1 MALKISFL
9 SIFFLLLSVS
19 IRAQMGEV
27 EITTVLKEQFHDK
40 NGNPLTGKG
49 VVIGDVDSGIDIFHP
64 MFFFADGDTLDWVD
78 VDRDGKF
85 TSGVDGIDLNRDGKI
100 SKDEMLR
107 YIKMK
112 NNTWTLVEEQNKRD
126 FDPAF
131 DFLYL
136 DKNGNRKRDFGP
148 GAGFTEKDPTYGE
161 QLYVALDAN
170 HNGRLDPG
178 EKIVALKTSKVRAVR
193 EKDGTV
199 RRRGVD
205 LIYTE
210 EDSIGHGTGVAGIIL
225 GGQDGIQRIHG
236 IAPDAEIVVA
246 DIRYNYTPRF
256 VRNFYDLIS
265 FVKEEKTN
273 ILLFEDG
280 EWMWEF
286 MDGSSPE
293 EQLVDE
299 MAREGVTVVG
309 GAGNFAT
316 GDMLIID
323 TLAPG
328 ANPVY
333 IAQCPDWVE
342 GKLNNGVFFSF
353 LWTDTSAG
361 LDFTIETPD
370 KIVSPPLNASADFI
384 KVGKYNISYAK
395 EISPKGTVM
404 FKLGC
409 SKKDS
414 GAIDGEWRIHVKNP
428 DPVILRGY
436 IVDISQSWAGH
447 SHWDSDKI
455 TGESSVTFP
464 CTADSLIAVGAYV
477 VNFGWF
483 DKIGDLA
490 NYSSRGYNIDGKMG
504 VDITAP
510 GHTTF
515 TTEKDNGYMTF
526 SGTSSAAPH
535 VVGAAALLL
544 QYDPSLSFTQV
555 KQIIHSSAK
564 RDKFTGAV
572 PNPAWGWGKLDIESA
587 IKYVIN
593 NY

>member
-1 MALKISFL
+1 MNVKISFL
-9 SIFFLLLSVS
+9 SILFLLLS
-19 IRAQMGEV
+19 IHIFAQTGEV
-27 EITTVLKEQFHDK
+27 EITSVLKEQFHDK
-40 NGNPLTGKG
+40 EGRPLTGKG
-49 VVIGDVDSGIDIFHP
+49 VLIGDVDSGIDIFHP
-64 MFFFADGDTLDWVD
+64 MFFFADGDTLDWID
-78 VDRDGKF
+78 VNGDSQF
-85 TSGVDGIDLNRDGKI
+85 TAGVDGIDLNRDGKI
-100 SKDEMLR
+100 SKDETLR
-107 YIKMK
+107 FVKMR
-112 NNTWTLVEEQNKRD
+112 NNTWSLVEEQNKKG

-131 DFLYL
+131 DFLYI
-136 DKNGNRKRDFGP
+136 DKNGNGKRDFGP
-148 GAGFTEKDPTYGE
+148 ASGFTEKDPTYGE
-161 QLYVALDAN
+161 QLYIALDAN

-178 EKIVALKTSKVRAVR
+178 EKLVALRTSKVRAVR

-210 EDSIGHGTGVAGIIL
+210 RDSIGHGTGVAGLIL
-225 GGQDGIQRIHG
+225 GGQNGVQKIQG

-246 DIRYNYTPRF
+246 SIRYDYTPRF
-256 VRNFYDLIS
+256 VRNFYDLVN
-265 FVKEEKTN
+265 FVREEKAN

-286 MDGSSPE
+286 MDGSTPE

-299 MAREGVTVVG
+299 MAREGVTAVG

-316 GDMLIID
+316 GDMMIID
-323 TLAPG
+323 TLTA
-328 ANPVY
+328 AQNPVY
-333 IAQCPDWVE
+333 TAECPDWVE

-353 LWTDTSAG
+353 LWTDTLADLEFSM
-361 LDFTIETPD
+361 ETPD
-370 KIVSPPLNASADFI
+370 KQVSSPMNGAGDFI
-384 KVGKYNISYAK
+384 KVGKYNIAYAR
-395 EISPKGTVM
+395 ETSPKGTVM

-409 SKKDS
+409 SKSDS
-414 GAIDGEWRIHVKNP
+414 GAVDGTWSIHIKNP
-428 DPVILRGY
+428 DPVIIRAY

-455 TGESSVTFP
+455 TGESSITFP

-483 DKIGDLA
+483 DKIGDIA
-490 NYSSRGYNIDGKMG
+490 NYSSKGYNINGKLG
-504 VDITAP
+504 VDITGP

-515 TTEKDNGYMTF
+515 TTETNNGYMTF

-544 QYDPSLSFTQV
+544 QYNPALTSTQV
-555 KQIIHSSAK
+555 KQILRNSAK
-564 RDKFTGAV
+564 KDNFTGPV
-572 PNPAWGWGKLDIESA
+572 PNPIWGYGKLDIESA
-587 IKYVIN
+587 IKYVMN